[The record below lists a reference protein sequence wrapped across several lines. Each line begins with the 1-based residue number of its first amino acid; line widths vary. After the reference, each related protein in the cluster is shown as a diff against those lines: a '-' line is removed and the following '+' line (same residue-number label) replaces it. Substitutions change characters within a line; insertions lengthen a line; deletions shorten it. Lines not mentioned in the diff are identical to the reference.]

1 MGTAG
6 QGCAHSWRPGW
17 ARLGT
22 GVSRRD
28 WTDVC
33 ACSLPH
39 QEAKSGVM
47 LGREFCTGVPSRG
60 WRLGDG
66 SGGFGQTLAH
76 PSVQGVPG
84 PAIHTTVGLC
94 DMRLACPSDDIRIP
108 GLPFEA
114 LYPNSSI

>member
-1 MGTAG
+1 M
-6 QGCAHSWRPGW
+6 SVR
-17 ARLGT
+17 
-22 GVSRRD
+22 
-28 WTDVC
+28 
-33 ACSLPH
+33 
-39 QEAKSGVM
+39 
-47 LGREFCTGVPSRG
+47 VPSPTRKPNQGSCWEENFVLECPAVAGG
-60 WRLGDG
+60 WEMAQVASDRP
-66 SGGFGQTLAH
+66 FPH